1 MSDSEN
7 KIVVNGDYAAWIE
20 SLSTRYRESQ
30 IKAAVAVNTEM
41 LKFYFGLGR
50 DITLM
55 EKDQPW
61 GSKFLQRLGIDL
73 RAAMPE
79 AKCFSYTNL
88 RYMRYFFKLYAEVPI
103 CHQDGDK
110 LSDKEKQSIG
120 SRHIRHNGGQGLP
133 QVGANSN
140 VRPIYHQDGDKS
152 YLLNFETIYPNV
164 AMLIFSVPWR
174 HHIVIIDK
182 FRTDQRAALF
192 YVRETVKNGWSR
204 AVLLNFLDTR
214 LHERQGKA
222 VSNFA
227 VALPNTDSDL
237 AQEITKDPYCFDF
250 IALTPKYREKELKDA
265 MMAHIEKFL
274 LELGQGFMLV
284 GREYRLEIGT
294 KERFADLLF
303 FHMNLNR
310 YIVVEVKATEFN
322 EDHLGQLGLYVSAV
336 NHLLKKPEHE
346 PTIGLLVCKTKDNT
360 MVKWALES
368 SQQPIGVSE
377 YRISEILPKEVVSDL
392 PSIVDIESA
401 VSTAMPP
408 CAFASG
414 QGKSERRN
422 MV

>member
-1 MSDSEN
+1 MDTTSDVSEFKADN
-7 KIVVNGDYAAWIE
+7 YASWIE
-20 SLSTRYRESQ
+20 SLSVRYRQSQ

-50 DITLM
+50 DLTLM

-61 GSKFLQRLGIDL
+61 GSGFLKRVSLDL
-73 RAAMPE
+73 KTKMPT
-79 AKCFSYTNL
+79 AGCFSSRNL
-88 RYMRYFFKLYAEVPI
+88 YYMRGFFELYANFI
-103 CHQDGDK
+103 I
-110 LSDKEKQSIG
+110 S
-120 SRHIRHNGGQGLP
+120 P
-133 QVGANSN
+133 QVGAKLNAEDISLPQAGAKMALTDSPQL
-140 VRPIYHQDGDKS
+140 VDIFTLQDEIK
-152 YLLNFETIYPNV
+152 LKH
-164 AMLIFSVPWR
+164 LIFHVPWG
-174 HHIVIIDK
+174 HHKLLIDK
-182 FRTDQRAALF
+182 FRDEPDNAMF

-204 AVLLNFLDTR
+204 AILLNFLDTK

-227 VALPNTDSDL
+227 VALPEPDSDL

-294 KERFADLLF
+294 KERFVDLLF

-310 YIVVEVKATEFN
+310 YVVVEVKVTEFK
-322 EDHLGQLGLYVSAV
+322 EEHLGQLGLYVSAV
-336 NHLLKKPEHE
+336 NHLLKKPNHE
-346 PTIGLLVCKTKDNT
+346 PTIVLLVCKTKDNT

-377 YRISEILPKEVVSDL
+377 YRISEMLPNEIASDL
-392 PSIVDIESA
+392 PSIADIESA
-401 VSTAMPP
+401 VGGA
-408 CAFASG
+408 
-414 QGKSERRN
+414 K
-422 MV
+422 